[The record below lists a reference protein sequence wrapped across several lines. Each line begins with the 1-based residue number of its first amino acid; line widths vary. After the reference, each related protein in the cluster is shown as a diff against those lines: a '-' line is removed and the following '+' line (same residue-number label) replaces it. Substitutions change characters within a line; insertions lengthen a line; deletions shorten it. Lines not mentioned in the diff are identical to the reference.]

1 MIIIGAGAAGLCAAI
16 LLGRKGVD
24 VTLLEQNDK
33 IAKKILVSGNGKCN
47 ITNRHITPARFHSQN
62 PGFVEEILK
71 GYAYPAVETF
81 FHSIGLALTEGKEGK
96 MFPLSMQASSV
107 VSLLRY
113 AAEEVGVKIVCQCK
127 VTHINHENTLFHLHT
142 SQGDFSDTHL
152 LIASGS
158 LAAPKLGGS
167 NAGYLFAQKLGHTL
181 IPRHPALVQLCSE
194 ETWIKKCAGV
204 KLPAVATLYANKE
217 PVVQKEG
224 DILFTAY
231 GISGLAIL
239 DLSREASLRLAQF
252 DYCELSLDL
261 MPSFTKEQLTNLL
274 LNNVHRESEKPVTLW
289 LQGFIHQKLIPQILK
304 TSKCRAVTE
313 KMLNRKEIGKLVY
326 ALKNLKL
333 SISDTRG
340 FDHAEVA
347 TGGVDTAEIDPK
359 SMASKHIP
367 NLYFAGEV
375 VDVDGDRGGYNFHF
389 AWVSAMRVAK
399 ALTST
404 SA

>member
-16 LLGRKGVD
+16 LLGRKGVK
-24 VTLLEQNDK
+24 VTLLEQNDRVG
-33 IAKKILVSGNGKCN
+33 KKILVSGNGKCN
-47 ITNRHITPARFHSQN
+47 ITNRHISTARFHSQN
-62 PGFVEEILK
+62 PGFVEEVLK

-81 FHSIGLALTEGKEGK
+81 FHSIGLVLTEGKEGK

-107 VSLLRY
+107 AALLRY
-113 AAEEVGVKIVCQCK
+113 AAEEADVDIVCHTQ
-127 VTHINHENTLFHLHT
+127 VTHITHDNAGFHLRT

-167 NAGYLFAQKLGHTL
+167 NAGYVFAQKMGHTL
-181 IPRHPALVQLCSE
+181 IPRHPALVQLCSK
-194 ETWIKKCAGV
+194 ETWIKSCAGV

-217 PVVQKEG
+217 QVVQKEG

-252 DYCELSLDL
+252 DYCELSLDI

-274 LNNVHRESEKPVTLW
+274 LSGVNTQSEKPVSLW
-289 LQGFIHQKLIPQILK
+289 LQGFIHQKLIPHILK
-304 TSKCRAVTE
+304 TSKCRAATE

-333 SISDTRG
+333 GISDTRG
-340 FDHAEVA
+340 FEHAEVA
-347 TGGVDTAEIDPK
+347 TGGVNTAEVDPVTMV
-359 SMASKHIP
+359 SRHIP

-375 VDVDGDRGGYNFHF
+375 LDVDGDRGGFNFHF
-389 AWVSAMRVAK
+389 AWVGAMRVAK
-399 ALTST
+399 AV
-404 SA
+404 

>member
-1 MIIIGAGAAGLCAAI
+1 MINTTS
-16 LLGRKGVD
+16 D
-24 VTLLEQNDK
+24 V
-33 IAKKILVSGNGKCN
+33 S
-47 ITNRHITPARFHSQN
+47 P
-62 PGFVEEILK
+62 
-71 GYAYPAVETF
+71 
-81 FHSIGLALTEGKEGK
+81 
-96 MFPLSMQASSV
+96 
-107 VSLLRY
+107 
-113 AAEEVGVKIVCQCK
+113 
-127 VTHINHENTLFHLHT
+127 T
-142 SQGDFSDTHL
+142 SQGDFTDTHL

-359 SMASKHIP
+359 SMASKHIS

-389 AWVSAMRVAK
+389 AWVSAMRVA
-399 ALTST
+399 AAVTST